1 MILKQPAENLEGN
14 KAASENGEE
23 KPMEFSSDEDEE
35 EGVNGLSS
43 YLDEA
48 EDCIYEFLD
57 QTPKL
62 SGRFSTKIKAIGY
75 AEVCFT

>member
-1 MILKQPAENLEGN
+1 MILKQPAENLDEN
-14 KAASENGEE
+14 KAASE
-23 KPMEFSSDEDEE
+23 PMELSSDEDEE
-35 EGVNGLSS
+35 EGENGLSS
-43 YLDEA
+43 YLDQA
-48 EDCIYEFLD
+48 ENCIYEFLD